1 MIQIP
6 HGHRGAL
13 RTAAARIQV
22 MEQVPPAM
30 PPRGVSPTQTV
41 KAAGR
46 TRDFRSEFINRESL
60 TAPPS
65 HAKGESHFV
74 PRKHAAGPQAWAP
87 AIYAQM

>member
-1 MIQIP
+1 
-6 HGHRGAL
+6 
-13 RTAAARIQV
+13 

-74 PRKHAAGPQAWAP
+74 PAGPQAWAP